1 MIDILHSFGAGIAFA
16 VGVTVGA
23 ILCRIAT
30 REGRKEITD
39 DWKQHQAKVEDRL
52 SKYVVE
58 SGRMATA
65 LEMIAKDKGKL
76 S

>member
-39 DWKQHQAKVEDRL
+39 DWKQHQTKVEERL

-58 SGRMATA
+58 SGRMAAA